1 MLEGGKTLIAMYNFF
16 LSKGKKTLYMKYTL
30 ITNIYNVAER
40 MLHLLKQTWLE
51 STQEKTTRVVNN
63 IGTSL
68 KAHTFC
74 RKEMVTLK
82 QKILSILFDSSM
94 CI

>member
-1 MLEGGKTLIAMYNFF
+1 
-16 LSKGKKTLYMKYTL
+16 MKYTL

-94 CI
+94 CIQSSQYSNRNNYNKRKLLS